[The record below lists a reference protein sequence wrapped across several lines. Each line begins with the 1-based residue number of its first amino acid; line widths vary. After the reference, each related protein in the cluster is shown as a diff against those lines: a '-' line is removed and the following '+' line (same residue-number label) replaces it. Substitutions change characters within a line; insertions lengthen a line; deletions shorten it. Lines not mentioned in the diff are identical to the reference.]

1 MLLLKNFATQVSAA
15 LSATRAGATLL
26 AFLLMVPTCALASDL
41 STSNVVP
48 VAIAEVIAKAQKEIF
63 CPDDQADCEQPQCV
77 VTDPQSFTVGGRVQ
91 AASGLF
97 ASSYGNYGFS
107 LTDGTGGIFVMT
119 DENLHLK
126 YGEWLRV
133 SGTTS
138 CLYGTL
144 VLDNTVVT
152 KAPYKGPVIFA
163 PRQIGQ
169 LAKQPPIFGNPEVVE
184 NWCDCLMPFSALEGE
199 VITVRGT
206 AVADLEDDSIYGFK
220 LFLDDGA
227 GVAQV
232 FIDADADIPVERIRN
247 TLLVEGA
254 DLCVTGVVSEFAG
267 VGYELLPRTRKD
279 IRRARAGRKNPC
291 EGHPADH
298 PQD

>member
-1 MLLLKNFATQVSAA
+1 MQLLKNDATQVSAA
-15 LSATRAGATLL
+15 ISTTRAGATLL
-26 AFLLMVPTCALASDL
+26 AFLLMAPTCALANDL
-41 STSNVVP
+41 PSSNVAP
-48 VAIAEVIAKAQKEIF
+48 VAIAEVIATAQTEIY
-63 CPDDQADCEQPQCV
+63 CPDDEAECEQPQCV
-77 VTDPQSFTVGGRVQ
+77 VTHPHSFTVGGRVQ

-107 LTDGTGGIFVMT
+107 LTDGTGGIFVLT
-119 DENLHLK
+119 DENLDLK

-138 CLYGTL
+138 CQYGTL

-152 KAPYKGPVIFA
+152 KARYKGPVIFA

-169 LAKQPPIFGNPEVVE
+169 LAKQPLIFGNPEVVK
-184 NWCDCLMPFSALEGE
+184 NWCDCLMPFSATEGE

-206 AVADLEDDSIYGFK
+206 AMADLEDDSIYGFK

-232 FIDADADIPVERIRN
+232 FIDADADIPVDRIRN
-247 TLLVEGA
+247 SLLVKGE
-254 DLCVTGVVSEFAG
+254 DLCVTGVVSQFAG

-279 IRRARAGRKNPC
+279 IKRARAGRKNPC

-298 PQD
+298 PQN